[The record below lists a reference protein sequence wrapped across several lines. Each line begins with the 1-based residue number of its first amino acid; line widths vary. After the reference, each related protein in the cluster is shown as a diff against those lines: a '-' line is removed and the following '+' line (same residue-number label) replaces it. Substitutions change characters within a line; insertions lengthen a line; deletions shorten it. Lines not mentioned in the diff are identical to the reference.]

1 MVCVK
6 NIVRRGFP
14 LAIAARENS
23 LTGKTSNV
31 SSNLTSLFSITF
43 VKRRQRMDKDLIELL
58 RNDSLN
64 RDNSDVEAEEPIKSS
79 PGTLALLASI
89 LKVKEK

>member
-1 MVCVK
+1 
-6 NIVRRGFP
+6 
-14 LAIAARENS
+14 
-23 LTGKTSNV
+23 
-31 SSNLTSLFSITF
+31 
-43 VKRRQRMDKDLIELL
+43 MDKDLIELL

-89 LKVKEK
+89 LKVKEKQSVAAN